1 METNWGPKA
10 LMVNGRKCE
19 GYSTYP
25 KTILEYNSA
34 EQQKHTLLVNQSWL
48 PDFRRHVAGFK
59 EIEDELIRIISEK
72 FGVVVELFYAHGLRQ
87 SPETLRST
95 GFDVHQ
101 DTEDFEFIKY
111 TVVVKLTA
119 DEPNE
124 PCSKMAVVGALDD
137 FSYGPE
143 AGASGH
149 FDAELYHMSRK
160 PESERE
166 HLKMAFFFRR
176 CEKGERLALREAL
189 PGAARGG
196 PAAPRRRRRPVG
208 RRRGTAAAAEALRAA
223 ERRRGR
229 RRWRSGRLAMAEQQ
243 SRVHGEWERWD
254 NGDGAPGSSS
264 KKQRRA

>member
-1 METNWGPKA
+1 
-10 LMVNGRKCE
+10 MVNGRKCE

-149 FDAELYHMSRK
+149 FDAELFHMSRK

-189 PGAARGG
+189 PAARGG
-196 PAAPRRRRRPVG
+196 RRRRRRRRPVG
-208 RRRGTAAAAEALRAA
+208 RRRGGMPPPPGGGGGAAP
-223 ERRRGR
+223 R
-229 RRWRSGRLAMAEQQ
+229 RRWRSARAMAEQQ

>member
-1 METNWGPKA
+1 MEENWGPKA

-196 PAAPRRRRRPVG
+196 RRRRGDDAGPSDDG
-208 RRRGTAAAAEALRAA
+208 AAAAAAEAAAA
-223 ERRRGR
+223 EEAARKEAMAQ
-229 RRWRSGRLAMAEQQ
+229 RSLAMAEQQ

>member
-1 METNWGPKA
+1 M
-10 LMVNGRKCE
+10 
-19 GYSTYP
+19 
-25 KTILEYNSA
+25 
-34 EQQKHTLLVNQSWL
+34 
-48 PDFRRHVAGFK
+48 
-59 EIEDELIRIISEK
+59 
-72 FGVVVELFYAHGLRQ
+72 
-87 SPETLRST
+87 
-95 GFDVHQ
+95 
-101 DTEDFEFIKY
+101 
-111 TVVVKLTA
+111 VVKLTA

-196 PAAPRRRRRPVG
+196 RRRRGDDAGPSDDG
-208 RRRGTAAAAEALRAA
+208 AAAAAAEAAAA
-223 ERRRGR
+223 EEAARKEAMAQ
-229 RRWRSGRLAMAEQQ
+229 RSLAMAEQQ

>member
-1 METNWGPKA
+1 M
-10 LMVNGRKCE
+10 
-19 GYSTYP
+19 
-25 KTILEYNSA
+25 EYNSA

-48 PDFRRHVAGFK
+48 PDFRRHVTGFK

-149 FDAELYHMSRK
+149 FDAELFHMSRK

-176 CEKGERLALREAL
+176 YEKGERLALREAL
-189 PGAARGG
+189 PGRAAASAAAAAT
-196 PAAPRRRRRPVG
+196 PARRTTARRRPPPRRRRR
-208 RRRGTAAAAEALRAA
+208 R
-223 ERRRGR
+223 RRRGR
-229 RRWRSGRLAMAEQQ
+229 RRWRSGR
-243 SRVHGEWERWD
+243 SRWPSR
-254 NGDGAPGSSS
+254 AACTASGSAGTTATA
-264 KKQRRA
+264 RRARRQPAPRVRTRWREVVGVSGEHTDYV